1 MKNFNFNPKTLTEAA
16 KVVGYHC
23 KEVEEMAVDTA
34 RKMARDQTEWLDSVM
49 KDLLPPDLYKVG
61 KTGEDPGGK
70 IAEYAKKHQI
80 EIVYIADSLRIRV
93 MLHGKPHA
101 EFVPTFTVD
110 GQPVKIEA
118 QTAFNPEKN

>member
-34 RKMARDQTEWLDSVM
+34 RKMMRDQSEWLDSVM

-61 KTGEDPGGK
+61 QTGEDPGGK
-70 IAEYAKKHQI
+70 IAEYVQKHGI

-93 MLHGKPHA
+93 MLHGKPYA

-110 GQPVKIEA
+110 GEEVKWVAESVKP
-118 QTAFNPEKN
+118 NNN